1 MVNAIIMMRLSFSDP
16 KFHIFLTVPQLIYH
30 PVHLTNSNLQA
41 SALGI
46 QGHILRV
53 QSKKRSWKI
62 PISDTQA
69 RILGRGRRNSYYH
82 HDCQHKIN
90 N

>member
-1 MVNAIIMMRLSFSDP
+1 MVNAIIVMRLRFSDL
-16 KFHIFLTVPQLIYH
+16 KFHIFLTVPQVVYH
-30 PVHLTNSNLQA
+30 PVHLTNSNFQA

-53 QSKKRSWKI
+53 QSKNKNWKI

-90 N
+90 K